1 MTEVRAVGA
10 ESFEEI
16 YPLLQQFPTQAM
28 TREDWRQMLFATAW
42 SDNPQRGYA
51 LYTEGK
57 AVGFIATIFS
67 QRNIAGRMERI
78 CGLSSWIMLPEYRS
92 EVLKLLMPI
101 LKLKDH
107 TILNPT
113 PSPAAYGIFAQL
125 GFVPLENE
133 RLIVPPLPGAAAFGG
148 ASTTSEADLGR
159 ELTGED
165 AALHRDHA
173 ACLAARHVLL
183 RRGDRRCYLVAS
195 PIHKKGLPFAEIQ
208 YASDWTL
215 FWELRWLAQTALF
228 RTAGALA
235 LFVDRRFAPAR
246 KPLLSVPWKCPRL
259 YRPAHKGVEP
269 RMIDGL
275 YSEMMNLKW

>member
-92 EVLKLLMPI
+92 EVL
-101 LKLKDH
+101 
-107 TILNPT
+107 
-113 PSPAAYGIFAQL
+113 
-125 GFVPLENE
+125 
-133 RLIVPPLPGAAAFGG
+133 
-148 ASTTSEADLGR
+148 
-159 ELTGED
+159 
-165 AALHRDHA
+165 
-173 ACLAARHVLL
+173 
-183 RRGDRRCYLVAS
+183 
-195 PIHKKGLPFAEIQ
+195 
-208 YASDWTL
+208 
-215 FWELRWLAQTALF
+215 
-228 RTAGALA
+228 
-235 LFVDRRFAPAR
+235 
-246 KPLLSVPWKCPRL
+246 
-259 YRPAHKGVEP
+259 
-269 RMIDGL
+269 
-275 YSEMMNLKW
+275 